1 MLDENYVLYTA
12 GMQIYY
18 AYIYT
23 CIHTSVCTRACIHVN
38 SRYLYIVP
46 RGWWWHGRNSTS
58 LQIPGILE
66 CETTHLSIFGGV
78 VDVALNLG
86 SLQKAWVLTKH
97 GTEPSKNWA
106 FWSYDFFPEV
116 SPKVAN
122 SKGNAMTN
130 QWFWG
135 IFNLHSFLGCGWCW
149 SRIDVNPEG
158 ETILSSKGWLSVFGG
173 NQIRFIM
180 LG

>member
-18 AYIYT
+18 TYIYT

-106 FWSYDFFPEV
+106 FWSYDFFSRGKPQSGQFKRKRDDKPMV
-116 SPKVAN
+116 LGDIQFAFFFGMRLMLIQDWCSPWRG
-122 SKGNAMTN
+122 S
-130 QWFWG
+130 
-135 IFNLHSFLGCGWCW
+135 HS
-149 SRIDVNPEG
+149 
-158 ETILSSKGWLSVFGG
+158 
-173 NQIRFIM
+173 
-180 LG
+180 